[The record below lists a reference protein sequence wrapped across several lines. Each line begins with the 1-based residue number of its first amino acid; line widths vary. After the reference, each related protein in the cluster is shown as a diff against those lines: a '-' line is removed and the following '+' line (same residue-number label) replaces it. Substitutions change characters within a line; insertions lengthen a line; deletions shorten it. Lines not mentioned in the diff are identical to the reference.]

1 MTASRQPTNHPSYF
15 IEGDT
20 VIWSH
25 SDRPL
30 WAKDGSPLPIAHPQ
44 AFRCIDGRW
53 FTDGEHVI
61 VQAQQGSA
69 AVWYYFYR
77 IENADIATFEVL
89 NERYARDAR
98 QAYFITGKTIRTR
111 SPQAFRP
118 LVYQDWR
125 WPENGPLEPVTCMHD
140 YYAVDAESAYF
151 NGKRVI
157 DADGATVVGLPG
169 NYIADAGHVYYF
181 GQRIEADRASL
192 VVAPSGDGPLRMTDK
207 IGPIDVGQR
216 MTALD
221 HRQVEQWRDFFTAQ
235 PALQDYWWHRLQ
247 APAAQATP
255 AQEVEYGGHRLTGL
269 DPATFAARE
278 MPVGHG
284 LTGVF
289 CGDAHGIHWLHWYA
303 DGPCELTLL
312 SSQPI
317 SSLETLGD
325 GYLSDGVTVFYAPNH
340 YQTPQALRKVDPA
353 GFTVLQGPWAR
364 DASRAFYRGKAKKG
378 VNPDALR
385 IAGCYAWDEAQ
396 LFCDD
401 KPLKVAVPHDTL
413 QVPHPGFLLAGDQL
427 FFGRRP
433 VSAKRV
439 HLPTLEFLNADF
451 ARDRKHAYIIG
462 YVNLVAIDGADP
474 ATFRVLENGRAAD
487 AAREYDAAALKEA
500 SAPATD

>member
-20 VIWSH
+20 VIWSYN
-25 SDRPL
+25 DRPL
-30 WAKDGSPLPIAHPQ
+30 WGKDGNPLPIARPQ

-61 VQAQQGSA
+61 VQAQQGSGTA
-69 AVWYYFYR
+69 WHYFYR
-77 IENADIATFEVL
+77 IEDADPATFEVL

-118 LVYQDWR
+118 LTYQGWH
-125 WPENGPLEPVTCMHD
+125 WPESGPLQPVACTHA

-157 DADGATVVGLPG
+157 GADGATVVGLPG

-181 GQRIEADRASL
+181 GQRIDADRASL
-192 VVAPSGDGPLRMTDK
+192 VVAPNGDGPLRMTDK
-207 IGPIDVGQR
+207 LGPIDDGKR
-216 MTALD
+216 RTALD
-221 HRQVEQWRDFFTAQ
+221 HDEVERWRDFFTAL
-235 PALQDYWWHRLQ
+235 PTLQDYWWHRLQ
-247 APAAQATP
+247 APAAEATP
-255 AQEVEYGGHRLTGL
+255 ARDVLYGGHRLTGL
-269 DPATFAARE
+269 DPDTFAARE
-278 MPVGHG
+278 LPVGHG
-284 LTGVF
+284 FTGVF
-289 CGDAHGIHWLHWYA
+289 CGDAHSIRWLHRYSE
-303 DGPCELTLL
+303 GPCELTLL
-312 SSQPI
+312 SSRPI
-317 SSLETLGD
+317 SSLQALGD

-340 YQTPQALRKVDPA
+340 YETPQALRKVDPA
-353 GFTVLQGPWAR
+353 GFTVLQRSWAR
-364 DASRAFYRGKAKKG
+364 DASRAFHRGKAKKG
-378 VNPDALR
+378 VNPDTLR
-385 IAGCYAWDEAQ
+385 IAGCYAWDDAQ

-401 KPLKVAVPHDTL
+401 KPLKVAAPHDAL
-413 QVPHPGFLLAGDQL
+413 QVPHPGFLLAGEQL

-433 VSAKRV
+433 VSARRV
-439 HLPTLEFLNADF
+439 HLPTLEFLDADF
-451 ARDRKHAYIIG
+451 ARDRKHAYIVG

-474 ATFRVLENGRAAD
+474 ATFRVLGKGRAAD